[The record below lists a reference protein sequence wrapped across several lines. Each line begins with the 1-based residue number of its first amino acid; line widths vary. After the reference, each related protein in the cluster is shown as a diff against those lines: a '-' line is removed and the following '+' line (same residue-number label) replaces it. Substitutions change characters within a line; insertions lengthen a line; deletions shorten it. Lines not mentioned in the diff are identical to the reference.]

1 VVVSGATG
9 SVGSL
14 AVQLAKRNGA
24 TMIEL
29 ASDSRREWL
38 ESHGVIQQNDGS
50 RALAVTNGSN
60 AVL

>member
-1 VVVSGATG
+1 MVVSGATG
-9 SVGSL
+9 GVGSL

-24 TMIEL
+24 TVTEL
-29 ASDSRREWL
+29 VLDSRREWL

-50 RALAVTNGSN
+50 RARTVTSGSN